1 MLVVHHHES
10 AERMQDA
17 TQELTADPE
26 RAGVQ
31 LLRVAALSE
40 TRRRLAEGHGRVFVI
55 PEGRMANE
63 ETSKKI
69 RDLTDQI
76 REKAVQLSDLE
87 IVLEDYGRERREL
100 LREIGQLKASLWEL
114 SAEGSLPARAP
125 RSNPSPNSIGDQAT
139 A

>member
-1 MLVVHHHES
+1 
-10 AERMQDA
+10 
-17 TQELTADPE
+17 
-26 RAGVQ
+26 
-31 LLRVAALSE
+31 
-40 TRRRLAEGHGRVFVI
+40 
-55 PEGRMANE
+55 MANE

-114 SAEGSLPARAP
+114 SAEGSLPERAP
-125 RSNPSPNSIGDQAT
+125 RSNPSSNAIGDQAT